1 MNSISSLCRP
11 YYCPRVQMSKS
22 NGKAAKSWVLESIL
36 QIPVNKMNGKGSVY
50 SVLEWF
56 GALAHTC
63 DLGTRITQK
72 YNSRKSSETKAAV
85 TQKLYM
91 SDQ

>member
-1 MNSISSLCRP
+1 
-11 YYCPRVQMSKS
+11 
-22 NGKAAKSWVLESIL
+22 
-36 QIPVNKMNGKGSVY
+36 MNGKGSVY

-85 TQKLYM
+85 TKKIVYVRSITNKSEKVKKNNGEYKQI
-91 SDQ
+91 

>member
-1 MNSISSLCRP
+1 
-11 YYCPRVQMSKS
+11 
-22 NGKAAKSWVLESIL
+22 
-36 QIPVNKMNGKGSVY
+36 MNGKGSVY